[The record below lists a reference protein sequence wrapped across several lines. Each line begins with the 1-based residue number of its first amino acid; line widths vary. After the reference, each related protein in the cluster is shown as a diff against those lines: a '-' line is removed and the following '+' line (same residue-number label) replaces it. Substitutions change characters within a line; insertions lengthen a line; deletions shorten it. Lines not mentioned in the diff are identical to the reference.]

1 MIILD
6 TNAISEPLRQNPEPA
21 VLRWLDGQNPNSLY
35 LSAIT
40 VRELEFGAYSMAKGK
55 RRDQLQDR
63 IARLHENEFS
73 GRVLAFDK
81 EAALAYGRTVP
92 VARSAGRAVMEA
104 DGMIA
109 AIAIANDCAIATRD
123 TSPFKAMGVA
133 EVINPWTEELW
144 KRRDGP
150 NARKTDGAYSYMLAT

>member
-40 VRELEFGAYSMAKGK
+40 VRELEFGVHSMAKGK

-92 VARSAGRAVMEA
+92 LARSAGCAVMEA

-109 AIAIANDCAIATRD
+109 AIAIANDYAIATRD
-123 TSPFKAMGVA
+123 TSPFKAMGVV
-133 EVINPWTEELW
+133 EVINPWTGETW
-144 KRRDGP
+144 KRCYE
-150 NARKTDGAYSYMLAT
+150 AKAKKTNGAYSYVLVT